1 MDEIL
6 RCDHSNETSFPV
18 LSYCAI
24 YYTALNKIANFL
36 EISLW
41 PLSAVKGLNQ
51 PGTSHPC
58 SPKASSTR
66 IRIFFNLQLFR
77 LPSTRILLIRHTN
90 PQLFESAPQSGH
102 FWRSYESGIVW
113 TVNPDMYFF
122 SSSHT
127 RLCRA
132 QCFRLFTSKT
142 SVSSLITWVQL
153 NLAIITVH
161 FNYAKR
167 WRGHSQASFDVGRTN
182 WMPIKNLKEQ
192 TNAWWDIFVSENA
205 FFFFCGRMVITILH

>member
-1 MDEIL
+1 MVLTCESVDGIL

-18 LSYCAI
+18 LSHCAI
-24 YYTALNKIANFL
+24 YFTAFYQSKILKFL

-77 LPSTRILLIRHTN
+77 LPFTRIRLIRHTN
-90 PQLFESAPQSGH
+90 HQIFESAPQSGN

-113 TVNPDMYFF
+113 TVNPDIYIFFIQSHKMVPSAMFSPIYF
-122 SSSHT
+122 
-127 RLCRA
+127 
-132 QCFRLFTSKT
+132 
-142 SVSSLITWVQL
+142 
-153 NLAIITVH
+153 
-161 FNYAKR
+161 
-167 WRGHSQASFDVGRTN
+167 
-182 WMPIKNLKEQ
+182 
-192 TNAWWDIFVSENA
+192 
-205 FFFFCGRMVITILH
+205 

>member
-1 MDEIL
+1 MDGIL

-18 LSYCAI
+18 LSHCAI
-24 YYTALNKIANFL
+24 YFTAFYQSKILKFL

-58 SPKASSTR
+58 SHVSGY
-66 IRIFFNLQLFR
+66 FFNLQRFR
-77 LPSTRILLIRHTN
+77 LPSTRIRLVRHTN
-90 PQLFESAPQSGH
+90 PQLFESAPQRGN
-102 FWRSYESGIVW
+102 FWMSYESGIVW
-113 TVNPDMYFF
+113 TVNPDIYIYIYF
-122 SSSHT
+122 SSSHVT
-127 RLCRA
+127 RSRQVLYREYSRWCRA
-132 QCFRLFTSKT
+132 QRFRLFTSKT
-142 SVSSLITWVQL
+142 SVSSPITCAQL

-182 WMPIKNLKEQ
+182 CMPIKNV
-192 TNAWWDIFVSENA
+192 T
-205 FFFFCGRMVITILH
+205 